1 MRLGK
6 NRIFVLITFYFLF
19 SSNIYSEEKILSS
32 PLINLENLEP
42 TFENIEN
49 QTNEDGQ
56 DIIFKNKATQK
67 FDEKFKFVEII
78 GLDKI
83 TAKTQK
89 IKIKVGEKKKFW
101 TTRSQSSKMWKN

>member
-6 NRIFVLITFYFLF
+6 INFCINYVYFLF

-56 DIIFKNKATQK
+56 DIIFKNSDT
-67 FDEKFKFVEII
+67 
-78 GLDKI
+78 KI
-83 TAKTQK
+83 
-89 IKIKVGEKKKFW
+89 
-101 TTRSQSSKMWKN
+101 